1 MDLKHVMLI
10 SDAMPTLDA
19 SASTPNCILFNVNK
33 ISKAQAIQT
42 IRSGTYSPYV
52 LSLPKEQFLGLFRD
66 EVVPTDASNSIEDE
80 ITDRTAASARSGTV
94 RSNLHPGDLVDI
106 VLKKDQPTGVLTRGR
121 IKDILT
127 NSPQHHRGIK
137 VRLQDGQV
145 GRVQGIIES
154 ASSPIA
160 HKTLPTRYEL
170 IKNMTFDS
178 MVCELIPLLMELC
191 EDGVP
196 CEDYIRDWLNRP
208 EEG

>member
-10 SDAMPTLDA
+10 SDAVPPLDA
-19 SASTPNCILFNVNK
+19 SAGTPSCVLFNANK

-42 IRSGTYSPYV
+42 IRNGTYSPYV

-66 EVVPTDASNSIEDE
+66 EDIRVDASNFLEDAV
-80 ITDRTAASARSGTV
+80 TDRAAASPLSGTV

-121 IKDILT
+121 VKDILT
-127 NSPQHHRGIK
+127 NSPQHYRGIK
-137 VRLQDGQV
+137 VRLQNGQV
-145 GRVQGIIES
+145 GRVHGIIES
-154 ASSPIA
+154 ASSAVA
-160 HKTLPTRYEL
+160 HKTSPTRYEL

-178 MVCELIPLLMELC
+178 MSHELIPLLMELC

-196 CEDYIRDWLNRP
+196 CEEYIRDWLSRP
-208 EEG
+208 EEE